1 VVVHIRG
8 RGAEVHKESGG
19 AYHQVQRCRGAQ
31 GEWWCIS
38 GAEVQKECGGAYQVQ
53 RLCRGEE
60 AHKVSG
66 GVYQVQRWSR
76 GSADHVKIGVGVGGM
91 IGVGGVTK

>member
-1 VVVHIRG
+1 MCISGAEVLRCTRRVVVHIIRC
-8 RGAEVHKESGG
+8 RGAEVHKVSGG
-19 AYHQVQRCRGAQ
+19 AYQVQR
-31 GEWWCIS
+31 
-38 GAEVQKECGGAYQVQ
+38 ECGGAYQVQ
-53 RLCRGEE
+53 RLCRGGE